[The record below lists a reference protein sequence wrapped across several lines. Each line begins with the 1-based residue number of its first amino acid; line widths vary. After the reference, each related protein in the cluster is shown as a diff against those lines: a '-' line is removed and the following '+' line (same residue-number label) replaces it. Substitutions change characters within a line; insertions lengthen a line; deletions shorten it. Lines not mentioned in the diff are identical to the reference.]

1 MAGMRSAVLVQ
12 VPEAEPVV
20 GEWRQQ
26 YTFDAPAGIPAHVT
40 ILFPFVEPERL
51 GEVEGRLAELVA
63 GTPAFELT
71 FARTARFPEVLYL
84 EPEPAEPFVALTH
97 AIEREW
103 PDQPPY
109 GDHYETIV
117 PHLTVAETPD
127 QAVLDRVAAGVQP
140 QLPVATYVR
149 EASVFVED
157 HEGRWHEHGRLPFGQ
172 SGVA

>member
-1 MAGMRSAVLVQ
+1 MRSAVLVQ

-20 GEWRQQ
+20 GEWRLQ

-51 GEVEGRLAELVA
+51 GEVEGRLAELVS
-63 GTPAFELT
+63 GTSAFDLT
-71 FARTARFPEVLYL
+71 FTRTARWPEILYL
-84 EPEPAEPFVALTH
+84 EPDPAEPFVALTH

-109 GDHYETIV
+109 GGAHETIV
-117 PHLTVAETPD
+117 PHLTIAESTD
-127 QAVLDRVAAGVQP
+127 SALFDRIAADVEL
-140 QLPVATYVR
+140 QLPIGTRVR

-157 HEGRWHEHGRLPFGQ
+157 HGGCWHEHSRLPFGQ

>member
-1 MAGMRSAVLVQ
+1 MRSAVLVT

-20 GEWRQQ
+20 GEWRRR
-26 YTFDAPAGIPAHVT
+26 YTLDAPAGIPAHVT
-40 ILFPFVEPERL
+40 ILFPFVEPQRL
-51 GEVEGRLAELVA
+51 GEVEGRLAQLVA

-84 EPEPAEPFVALTH
+84 EPEPVEPFVALTH

-109 GDHYETIV
+109 GGHYETIV
-117 PHLTVAETPD
+117 PHLTVAESDDP
-127 QAVLDRVAAGVQP
+127 ALLDRIAADVEP
-140 QLPVATYVR
+140 KLPLVTRVR
-149 EASVFVED
+149 EASLFVED
-157 HEGRWHEHGRLPFGQ
+157 HAGRWRKHGRLPFGQ

>member
-1 MAGMRSAVLVQ
+1 VLVR

-20 GEWRQQ
+20 GEWRQR
-26 YTFDAPAGIPAHVT
+26 YTLDAPAGIPAHVT
-40 ILFPFVEPERL
+40 VLFPFVEPERL

-63 GTPAFELT
+63 GTAAFDLA
-71 FARTARFPEVLYL
+71 FARTARWPEILYL

-109 GDHYETIV
+109 GGAHETIV
-117 PHLTVAETPD
+117 PHLTVAESAD
-127 QAVLDRVAAGVQP
+127 AAVLDRIAADVEP
-140 QLPVATYVR
+140 KLPIAMRVH
-149 EASVFVED
+149 EASLFVED
-157 HEGRWHEHGRLPFGQ
+157 HAGHWSEHSRLPLDQ

>member
-1 MAGMRSAVLVQ
+1 MRSAVLVQ

-20 GEWRQQ
+20 GEWRLQ

-63 GTPAFELT
+63 GTSAFDLT
-71 FARTARFPEVLYL
+71 FTRTARWPEILYL
-84 EPEPAEPFVALTH
+84 EPDPAEPFVALTH

-109 GDHYETIV
+109 GGAHETIV
-117 PHLTVAETPD
+117 PHLTVAESTDP
-127 QAVLDRVAAGVQP
+127 ALLDRIAADVEP
-140 QLPVATYVR
+140 QLPIVTPVR
-149 EASVFVED
+149 EASLFAED
-157 HEGRWHEHGRLPFGQ
+157 DAGRWREHGRFPFGQ